1 MEKRYLRRL
10 MKERKNSVKLQQ
22 LRYALVIS
30 KYGSFNKAAKKLFIS
45 QPTLSTAIKELEKEI
60 NISIFERTTKGV
72 RPSREGIEFLGY
84 ARQIIEQTELL
95 EERYINFKP
104 SVRQLSIS
112 TQHYAFV
119 VNAFVDLI
127 KNYQLDQ
134 YEFNLR
140 ETKTYEIIDDVRN
153 LRSEIGILYKN
164 QFNEKVL
171 SKLFKDYSLEF
182 HELFTVKPYVFIS
195 KSNPLAK
202 KEIIKLEELEDYP
215 CLSFEQGEYNSFY
228 FSEEILSTIS
238 HKKSINVNDRATLF
252 NLLIGINGYTIS
264 TGIIS
269 EDLNGPNIIAVP
281 IESEETITVGWINQR
296 NVKLTQLAIEYI
308 NILEN
313 ITRKYVQEL

>member
-104 SVRQLSIS
+104 SVRQL
-112 TQHYAFV
+112 
-119 VNAFVDLI
+119 
-127 KNYQLDQ
+127 LDQ

-171 SKLFKDYSLEF
+171 NKLFKDYNLEF

-281 IESEETITVGWINQR
+281 IESEETITVGWINQK
-296 NVKLTQLAIEYI
+296 NIKLTQLAIEYI

>member
-1 MEKRYLRRL
+1 

-112 TQHYAFV
+112 TQHYAFA

-171 SKLFKDYSLEF
+171 NKLFKDYNLEF

-281 IESEETITVGWINQR
+281 IESEETITVGWINQK
-296 NVKLTQLAIEYI
+296 NIKLTQLAIEYI

>member
-1 MEKRYLRRL
+1 

>member
-1 MEKRYLRRL
+1 M
-10 MKERKNSVKLQQ
+10 KLQQ

-171 SKLFKDYSLEF
+171 NKLFKDYNLEF
-182 HELFTVKPYVFIS
+182 NELFTVKPYVFIS